1 MFMVL
6 KRKRKREYY
15 KEFKIV
21 RGVFDE
27 HTMLV
32 LYRLLNKNR
41 ISVES
46 LIKEGK
52 ESVIL
57 SGKTIEGDW
66 IVIKVYRTEA
76 CDFKSMWKYLVG
88 DPRFKKEKRKRRSI
102 VKLWCQREFKNLKI
116 AQAAGVDCPKPYA
129 FKENVLIMTFIG
141 DGKEFA
147 PMLIDIVPK
156 NLEEVYREVLD
167 NLKKLTNAG
176 LVHGDLSA
184 YNILFWDKVYFIDFS
199 HGTVIKSPIALD
211 LLKRDVKNV
220 NSYFSRLGIK
230 TNTEKLYKELE
241 QVIKEKAVK

>member
-21 RGVFDE
+21 HGVFDE

-32 LYRLLNKNR
+32 LYKLLNKDR

-57 SGKTIEGDW
+57 SGKTNEGDW
-66 IVIKVYRTEA
+66 VAIKVYRTEA
-76 CDFKSMWKYLVG
+76 CDFKSMWKYLIG
-88 DPRFKKEKRKRRSI
+88 DPRFKRIKKKRRS
-102 VKLWCQREFKNLKI
+102 VVNLWCQREFKNLKI
-116 AQAAGVDCPKPYA
+116 AETGGVSCPKPYDYS
-129 FKENVLIMTFIG
+129 ENILITSFIG
-141 DGKEFA
+141 DGKEFG
-147 PMLIDIVPK
+147 PMLIKIVPK
-156 NLEEVYREVLD
+156 NLKEVYKEVLD
-167 NLKKLTNAG
+167 NFRRLINAG

-199 HGTVIKSPIALD
+199 HGVVIKSPIALD
-211 LLKRDVKNV
+211 LLKKDVKNV
-220 NSYFSRLGIK
+220 NSYFSKLGIQ
-230 TNTEKLYKELE
+230 TDNEKLYKELE
-241 QVIKEKAVK
+241 QAVKEKVIE